1 MEPRVAAYS
10 WLNLLAFRISE
21 SREIVPVAG
30 RDVMPQMGKV
40 MGDIREKKASENTW
54 PAGTGLTRYL
64 QE

>member
-1 MEPRVAAYS
+1 
-10 WLNLLAFRISE
+10 LNLLAFRISE

-40 MGDIREKKASENTW
+40 MGDIREKKAWENTW